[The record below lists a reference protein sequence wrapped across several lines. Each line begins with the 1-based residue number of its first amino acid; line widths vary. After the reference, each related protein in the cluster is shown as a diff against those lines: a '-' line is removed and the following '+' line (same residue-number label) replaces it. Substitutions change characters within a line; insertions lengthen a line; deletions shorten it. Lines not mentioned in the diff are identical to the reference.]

1 MTHIKDKTSGRNELI
16 KRLKLTIERETGVVS
31 DRVEEQIEQIVAQ
44 MMEDE
49 PEPLPQLVPVVPQA
63 QNNRVVITGMGA
75 VTPVGVGLEAYWDS
89 LVNGRSGVDL
99 ITLCDTS
106 ACPTKIAGEVKS
118 WNPAEHL
125 DAKAAKR
132 MSRASQFAVA
142 ATNEAIAHAGLQMG
156 DTNPHIGVVLGTGTS
171 SFPDTEAAMRTLV
184 SQGPMRISPFFV
196 PLSLPNMPAGQVA
209 MAVKAQGYNST
220 VVTACAAGTQAIGDA
235 YEIVRRGDAD
245 VMLAGGT
252 EAPICELGLGGFCVM
267 RALSTRNDDP
277 AKASRPYDKDRDGFI
292 PSEGAAVL
300 VLESLHHAL
309 ERNATIHAEIIG
321 YAATSDAYHIVMP
334 EPDGTG
340 AARAMENALRNAGI
354 QPLEVDYINAH
365 GTSTQLNDAAETAA
379 IKSVFA
385 EYAHQVPISSTKS
398 MTGHLLGAAGAI
410 EAVAGVMV
418 LTHDLI
424 PPTINYDTPDP
435 SCDLDY
441 VPNEARQ
448 ADVRVVMSNS
458 FGFGGQNA
466 VVIMR
471 DYQG

>member
-1 MTHIKDKTSGRNELI
+1 MTNTKHRALGREELSR
-16 KRLKLTIERETGVVS
+16 RLRMLIEQEGGAVS
-31 DRVEEQIEQIVAQ
+31 EKFEDELEQIVAE
-44 MMEDE
+44 MMEDA
-49 PEPLPQLVPVVPQA
+49 PETQPERVRVTPET
-63 QNNRVVITGMGA
+63 QNNRVVITGMG
-75 VTPVGVGLEAYWDS
+75 VVSPVGVGLDAYWDS
-89 LVNGRSGVDL
+89 LVSGRSGVDI

-106 ACPTKIAGEVKS
+106 GCPTKIAGEVKD
-118 WNPAEHL
+118 WKPEEHL

-132 MSRASQFAVA
+132 MSRASQFAVTA
-142 ATNEAIAHAGLQMG
+142 ANHAIRHSGLSMG
-156 DTNPHIGVVLGTGTS
+156 DTNPHVGVLLGTGTS
-171 SFPDTEAAMRTLV
+171 SFPDTEAAVRTLV
-184 SQGPMRISPFFV
+184 KSGPMRISPFFV
-196 PLSLPNMPAGQVA
+196 PASLPNMPAGQVA
-209 MAVKAQGYNST
+209 MAVKAHGYNST

-235 YEIVRRGDAD
+235 YTIIRRGDAD

-267 RALSTRNDDP
+267 RALSTLNDEP
-277 AKASRPYDKDRDGFI
+277 QKASRPYDKERDGFI

-300 VLESLHHAL
+300 ILESLHHAL
-309 ERNATIHAEIIG
+309 EREATIYAEVVG

-334 EPDGTG
+334 EPEGTG
-340 AARAMENALRNAGI
+340 AARAMESALRSAGI

-385 EYAHQVPISSTKS
+385 EYAYQVPVSSTKS

-410 EAVAGVMV
+410 EAVASVMA
-418 LTHDLI
+418 LHTDII
-424 PPTINYDTPDP
+424 PPTINYEHPDP

-466 VVIMR
+466 VLLVR
-471 DYQG
+471 EYQS